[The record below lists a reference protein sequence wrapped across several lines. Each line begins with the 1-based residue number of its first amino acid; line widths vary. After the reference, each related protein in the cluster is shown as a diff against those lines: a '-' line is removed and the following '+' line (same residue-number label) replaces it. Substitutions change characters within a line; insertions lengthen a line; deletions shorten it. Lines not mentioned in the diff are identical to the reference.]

1 MARKVPEINA
11 SSMADIAF
19 LLLIFFLMTTTM
31 NVDTGLPRMLPPMP
45 DPSVKQDDV
54 EVKQRNVFTVLINKS
69 DRLLVRGEPMDVS
82 LLKEKTK
89 EFVMNP
95 NNDAN
100 MSEQEEK
107 DVPMI
112 GKFNVSKGVVSLQ
125 NDRGT
130 SYTMY
135 MKVQNELVAAYN
147 ELREDL
153 SRSNFGKPYDKLS
166 EDEKEA
172 IGKAIPS
179 RISEAEPK
187 NIGGKK

>member
-1 MARKVPEINA
+1 MPRPVPEINA

-31 NVDTGLPRMLPPMP
+31 NVDTGLARMLPPMP
-45 DPSVKQDDV
+45 DPNVKQDDV
-54 EVKQRNVFTVLINKS
+54 EVKKRNIFTVLINKS
-69 DRLLVRGEPMDVS
+69 DKLLVRGEPMDLS
-82 LLKEKTK
+82 MLKDKTK

-95 NNDAN
+95 NNDPNLAD
-100 MSEQEEK
+100 QKEK
-107 DVPMI
+107 EIPMI
-112 GKFNVSKGVVSLQ
+112 GMYKVSEGVVSLQ

-130 SYTMY
+130 SYEMY

-153 SRSNFGKPYDKLS
+153 SRSMFGKSYDKLS
-166 EDEKEA
+166 KEEQDA

-187 NIGGKK
+187 NVGGK

>member
-1 MARKVPEINA
+1 MPRPVPEINA

-31 NVDTGLPRMLPPMP
+31 NVDTGLARMLPPMP
-45 DPSVKQDDV
+45 DPNVKQDDV
-54 EVKQRNVFTVLINKS
+54 EVKKRNIFTVLINKS
-69 DRLLVRGEPMDVS
+69 DKLLVRGEPMDLS
-82 LLKEKTK
+82 MLKDKTK

-95 NNDAN
+95 NNDPNLADQN
-100 MSEQEEK
+100 EK
-107 DVPMI
+107 EIPMI
-112 GKFNVSKGVVSLQ
+112 GMYKVSEGVVSLQ

-130 SYTMY
+130 SYEMY

-153 SRSNFGKPYDKLS
+153 SRSMFGKSYDKLS
-166 EDEKEA
+166 KDEQEA

-187 NIGGKK
+187 NVGGK

>member
-31 NVDTGLPRMLPPMP
+31 NVDTGLQRMLPPMP
-45 DPSVKQDDV
+45 EEKSQQEDV
-54 EVKQRNVFTVLINKS
+54 EVKKRNIFTVLINKS
-69 DRLLVRGEPMDVS
+69 DKLLVRGEPMDIS
-82 LLKEKTK
+82 LLKDKTK
-89 EFVMNP
+89 EFVINP
-95 NNDAN
+95 NNNDN
-100 MSEQEEK
+100 LSEQESK
-107 DVPMI
+107 DIPMI
-112 GKFNVSKGVVSLQ
+112 GEYKVSKGVVSLQ

-130 SYTMY
+130 SYNMY
-135 MKVQNELVAAYN
+135 MKVQNELVSAYN

-153 SRSNFGKPYDKLS
+153 SKSMFGKSYDKLS
-166 EDEKEA
+166 KEEQDA

-187 NIGGKK
+187 NIGGK

>member
-1 MARKVPEINA
+1 MPRPVPEINA

-31 NVDTGLPRMLPPMP
+31 NVDTGLARMLPPMP
-45 DPSVKQDDV
+45 DPNVKQDDV
-54 EVKQRNVFTVLINKS
+54 EVKKRNIFTVLINKS
-69 DRLLVRGEPMDVS
+69 DKLLVRGEPMDLS
-82 LLKEKTK
+82 MLKDKTK

-95 NNDAN
+95 NNDPNLADQN
-100 MSEQEEK
+100 EK
-107 DVPMI
+107 EIPMI
-112 GKFNVSKGVVSLQ
+112 GMYKVSEGVVSLQ

-130 SYTMY
+130 SYEMY

-153 SRSNFGKPYDKLS
+153 SRSMFGKSYDKLS
-166 EDEKEA
+166 KEEQEA

-187 NIGGKK
+187 NVGGK